1 MTQSL
6 VMKGM
11 RLGFTTLGHL
21 APEASGRVARRL
33 FMHPRHHRRPERE
46 EVLLRTGRDVKLPD
60 GLRAWAWGAGPTVLL
75 VHGWEGRGAQLGAF
89 VQPLVAAGYTVVAL
103 DGPAHG
109 ESSGEETNPLAFARA
124 LLTVGRHLG
133 PLAGV
138 VAHSFGASSTVIAL
152 SQGLQVER
160 LVLVAGPAS
169 LTGVLQRFGAFF
181 SLPPA
186 ARDAFIR
193 QVEERVGVP
202 AADIQPA
209 HLAAS
214 LRQPVLLVHDVE
226 DVEVPFL
233 DSDTMARV
241 WPGARLLETRGLG
254 HRRILRDPDVV
265 ARATQFLA
273 ARRAVLAAVG

>member
-6 VMKGM
+6 VLKGM

-46 EVLLRTGRDVKLPD
+46 EALLRTARPVKLPE

-89 VQPLVAAGYTVVAL
+89 VQPLVAAGHTVVAL

-109 ESSGEETNPLAFARA
+109 ESSGEETHPLAFAEA
-124 LLTVGRHLG
+124 LLAVGRHLG

-152 SQGLQVER
+152 SRGLDAARV
-160 LVLVAGPAS
+160 VLVAGPSS
-169 LTGVLQRFGAFF
+169 LTRVLHRFGAFL
-181 SLPPA
+181 SLPDT

-202 AADIQPA
+202 ADDIHPA
-209 HLAAS
+209 LLAPS
-214 LRQPVLLVHDVE
+214 LRQPALLVHDVE
-226 DVEVPFL
+226 DVVVPFL
-233 DSDTMARV
+233 DSDEMVRA

-265 ARATQFLA
+265 ARATEFLC